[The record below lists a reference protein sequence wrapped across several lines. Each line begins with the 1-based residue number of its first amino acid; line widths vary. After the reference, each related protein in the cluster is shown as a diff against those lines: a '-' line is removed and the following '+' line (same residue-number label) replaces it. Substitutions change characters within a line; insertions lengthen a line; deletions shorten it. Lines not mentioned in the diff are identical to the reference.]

1 MSAPVNQQPE
11 SSSEL
16 EEPPT
21 APASGFRGMLD
32 RLGGLGPI
40 AVKSNLL
47 LILLGLIVVG
57 SMLSPAFLSTRNLL
71 NLLQQ
76 SSVLGVMAMGMTFVI
91 LAKQIDLSVGS
102 MSAFGG
108 ITVAWFLVSGY
119 GLVPSILLAT
129 AGGALLGMLMGGLS
143 ARLGLPSFIVSL
155 GGLVSIR
162 GLTFLVSDV
171 PIGGLPE
178 SFNWL
183 GGRMGVIPVMGVVF
197 IIITI
202 ICGLV
207 LRYTV
212 FGEYVYATGGN
223 EEAARLSG
231 VPTRWVIAGVFVISG
246 ALASFSGILR
256 SAWLTIGQPQAGEGM
271 ELDAIAAVVLG
282 GTSLFGGRGGVFG
295 TFIAV
300 LLLSVLRNVF
310 NLIGLGSFAQMVATG
325 IILIAAIVINTQ
337 IIQRSST

>member
-1 MSAPVNQQPE
+1 MSTDVNTTSEQQDDTGGA
-11 SSSEL
+11 
-16 EEPPT
+16 PPT
-21 APASGFRGMLD
+21 GYR
-32 RLGGLGPI
+32 RLLARVGGLGPI
-40 AVKSNLL
+40 AIKFNLL
-47 LILLGLIVVG
+47 LILLALVVIG
-57 SMLSPAFLSTRNLL
+57 SMLSPAFLTTRNLL

-108 ITVAWFLVSGY
+108 ITVAWFMAAGY
-119 GLVPSILLAT
+119 GVVPSLLLAT
-129 AGGALLGMLMGGLS
+129 AGGALLGMTMGGLS

-155 GGLVSIR
+155 AGLVSIR
-162 GLTFLVSDV
+162 GLTFLVSDI
-171 PIGGLPE
+171 PIGGLPA
-178 SFNWL
+178 SFVWL
-183 GGRMGVIPVMGVVF
+183 GGRIGPVPMMGIVF
-197 IIITI
+197 IIVTI
-202 ICGLV
+202 VCGLV
-207 LRYTV
+207 LRFTV

-231 VPTRWVIAGVFVISG
+231 VPTRLIITGVFVISG
-246 ALASFSGILR
+246 SLAAFSGVLR
-256 SAWLTIGQPQAGEGM
+256 TAWLTVGQPQAGEGM

-325 IILIAAIVINTQ
+325 IILVAAIVVNTQ
-337 IIQRSST
+337 VLQRSGA